1 MKRIEKGNYIILE
14 DEKDDVKNFASF
26 LIKYYNSFQ
35 NENVVVNILKYGQL
49 SLEEL
54 LSFLKLSD
62 KHRKAKKSF
71 VIVNDTIN
79 IDPVP
84 EEMIVVPTLRE
95 AEDVIQMEDIERDLG
110 F

>member
-1 MKRIEKGNYIILE
+1 MKQTDKDNYVILE
-14 DEKDDVKNFASF
+14 DEKDDVKAFSLF
-26 LIKYYNSFQ
+26 LSSIHDSVKNH
-35 NENVVVNILKYGQL
+35 NLVIDILKYGQL

-62 KHRKAKKSF
+62 KHRKGKKSF

-79 IDPVP
+79 IDAVP
-84 EEMIVVPTLRE
+84 DELIVVPTLRE
-95 AEDVIQMEDIERDLG
+95 AGDMIEMEEIQRDLG